1 MVCRCARANIILASG
16 LGDKECDNIL
26 TLKRLNRTIVS
37 ISQKDLHHCSQM
49 TAPKTRPDLSH
60 MVTVWFGLCKE
71 TTWLGLEKHCNVWLY
86 LFTPSH
92 ISYGGEIHMWK
103 IGLLLYVCNSPL
115 TFGIKLNMKSGL
127 LNDSPVLV

>member
-71 TTWLGLEKHCNVWLY
+71 TTWLGLEKHCNAGFY
-86 LFTPSH
+86 LP
-92 ISYGGEIHMWK
+92 
-103 IGLLLYVCNSPL
+103 
-115 TFGIKLNMKSGL
+115 
-127 LNDSPVLV
+127 